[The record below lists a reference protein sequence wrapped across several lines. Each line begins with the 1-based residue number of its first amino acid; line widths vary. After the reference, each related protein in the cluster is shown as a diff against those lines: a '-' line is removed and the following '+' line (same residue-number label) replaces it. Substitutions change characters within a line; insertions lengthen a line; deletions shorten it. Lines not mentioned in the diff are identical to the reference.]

1 MITKVKL
8 SSHLRCNIE
17 INRWATAMDELSTNY
32 FFDRMTQ
39 EVKVKK
45 AIAVVLRHLMRMSL
59 KRA

>member
-1 MITKVKL
+1 
-8 SSHLRCNIE
+8 
-17 INRWATAMDELSTNY
+17 MDELSTNY